1 MVLSWDAPVEAHQ
14 LGYPAMNRSIVSM
27 LLATFV
33 LRVSTAITG
42 GLLLFLIAERTRGDG
57 TGPSVQAFL
66 SGGFYATELTGAVVF
81 GVLADRYGRKVI
93 MLVGPIFG
101 GIAVFMTGLTT
112 HVPVLFFTRLLEGGS
127 TAASIPSTLG
137 FIAAETADDEKLRG
151 RVVSLF
157 EFVSLGGML
166 AIGPALS
173 GILWDRLGRPA
184 FFLNCFLY
192 ALAFC
197 LYAYGVKE
205 VRRKVPAAPAQAV
218 APVPVREKT
227 AAAVSRYMRIATN
240 RKVLLFA
247 PTWLAINAIL
257 GLWAIHAPLL
267 LTGNRRDPAQFLM
280 QGITATSIGIGEA
293 ALAIVFGGGLL
304 FWGFAYSRFRRTTML
319 LMGVGAFVAMTVDVL
334 AINHL
339 GGSSQVLLGALG
351 LVGVAALFVMSGA
364 TPAALGLLADVSEGF
379 EEDRSAIMGLYSVF
393 LGLGQVLGALI
404 GGLASTW
411 NGIDGLIVATAGL
424 LAIGVIALVHLRAS
438 EGAILDGTGQGGA
451 TVSMTDSIRA
461 TLSANG
467 RGRPSEAAVKE
478 ER

>member
-1 MVLSWDAPVEAHQ
+1 
-14 LGYPAMNRSIVSM
+14 M

-42 GLLLFLIAERTRGDG
+42 GLLLFLVAELTRGNG
-57 TGPSVQAFL
+57 TGPSVLALL
-66 SGGFYATELTGAVVF
+66 SGGFYTTELTGAIVF

-93 MLVGPIFG
+93 MLLGPVFG

-112 HVPVLFFTRLLEGGS
+112 HIPVLFITRLLEGGS

-166 AIGPALS
+166 AVGPALA

-184 FFLNCFLY
+184 FFLNCVFY
-192 ALAFC
+192 VAALC
-197 LYAYGVKE
+197 LYAYGVHE
-205 VRRKVPAAPAQAV
+205 VPRERQEGISAPTA
-218 APVPVREKT
+218 VREKGT
-227 AAAVSRYMRIATN
+227 SGVTRYLRMATN

-257 GLWAIHAPLL
+257 GLWALQAPLL
-267 LTGNRRDPAQFLM
+267 LTGNKNDPSQFLM
-280 QGITATSIGIGEA
+280 RGITDTSIGLGTA
-293 ALAIVFGGGLL
+293 ALAVVFGAGLL
-304 FWGFAYSRFRRTTML
+304 FWGLVYSRFRRTTMIML
-319 LMGVGAFVAMTVDVL
+319 GVGAFVAMTFDVL

-339 GGSSQVLLGALG
+339 GGTSTTLLIALG
-351 LVGVAALFVMSGA
+351 GVGVVALFVMSGA

-393 LGLGQVLGALI
+393 LGIGQVLGALL

-411 NGIDGLIVATAGL
+411 KGIDGLIVATAAL
-424 LAIGVIALVHLRAS
+424 LAVGIIALVNLRAH
-438 EGAILDGTGQGGA
+438 EGALLDGTLQGDA
-451 TVSMTDSIRA
+451 PASMRDSIRA
-461 TLSANG
+461 TLSVGEGG
-467 RGRPSEAAVKE
+467 RPRPSEAAVKE